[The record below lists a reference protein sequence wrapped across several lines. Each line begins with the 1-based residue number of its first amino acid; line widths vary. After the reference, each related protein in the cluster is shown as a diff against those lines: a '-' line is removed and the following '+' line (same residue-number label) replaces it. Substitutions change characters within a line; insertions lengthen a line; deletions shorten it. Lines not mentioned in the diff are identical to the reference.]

1 MDPKTHSR
9 FSCESISTVL
19 DSMKEEF
26 ASSPSHDRAELSG
39 IIDSLLDRLSEKDRD
54 AVVLRFF
61 EGRSFAEVG
70 RHLRLNEDAA
80 RMRVDRALERLR
92 AFLARRGIAS
102 STAVLAAT
110 LAKQTI
116 AVPSGLVRD
125 TIAPAPRYHPGA
137 PSRRIECYAAD
148 GQ

>member
-110 LAKQTI
+110 LANQTI
-116 AVPSGLVRD
+116 AVPSGVGS
-125 TIAPAPRYHPGA
+125 RYHRSCSPISSRGA
-137 PSRRIECYAAD
+137 VSPN
-148 GQ
+148 